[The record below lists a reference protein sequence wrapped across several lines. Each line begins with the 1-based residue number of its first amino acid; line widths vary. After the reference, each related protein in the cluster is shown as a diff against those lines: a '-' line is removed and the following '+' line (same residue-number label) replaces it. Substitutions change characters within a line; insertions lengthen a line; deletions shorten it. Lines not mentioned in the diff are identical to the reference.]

1 MEDYGFE
8 YSDEEEDEG
17 DIDIENAYYNS
28 KGQSEEDPAGAIRGF
43 NEVIE
48 TEGERGEWGF
58 KALKQIVKLRHR
70 LGDHAGMM
78 DSYRLLLGYVKDNC
92 VTRNKAEKVTNSLMD
107 FIGGTSA
114 GGLAREGSGRE
125 RVGRDE
131 DMGVSSG
138 GAGGGGEDGEFG
150 EGLGAEELRR
160 LGQLQEFYETTLEA
174 LEQARN
180 ERLWFKA
187 TLKLCRLWFEARD
200 FTRMARVL
208 KDLAASCKTE
218 DGLTD
223 DHKKGTQLLEVYA
236 LEIQVYT
243 AKKNNKRLKQLY
255 EKALSVKSAI
265 PHPRIMGIIRECGGK
280 MHMAERSW
288 EAANTDFFE
297 AFKQYD
303 EAGHARRIHC
313 LKYLVLATML
323 MQSDVNPFDAQE
335 AKPYKNHPEVVAMTS
350 LVVAYQ
356 RNEIAEFERVLKEN
370 APSIMGDA
378 FIRPYVEDLLKNIR
392 TQVLLHLVRPYTRV
406 RISFI
411 ASELNIPLDD
421 VEALLV
427 SLCLDNLIQASID
440 QINGL
445 LVLEHAHN
453 NDLDGTLGSR
463 LLASAAPS
471 GSAPDAERKP
481 GVAGGVGGTSSRKY
495 EAIGKWAHQ
504 LKSLNGVVLNKL
516 QHMQML
522 VSSQRDRDADE
533 RDGEGHAHPGSSE
546 RPGPRDRMMHMQP
559 SRRLPRR
566 EGRDVMG
573 EMGEVE

>member
-1 MEDYGFE
+1 MSDDDMEDYGFE
-8 YSDEEEDEG
+8 YSDEDEAEG

-28 KGQSEEDPAGAIRGF
+28 KGQSEDDPAGAIKGF
-43 NEVIE
+43 HEVIE

-78 DSYRLLLGYVKDNC
+78 ESYRVLLGYVKDNC
-92 VTRNKAEKVTNSLMD
+92 VTRNKAEKVTNSLLD
-107 FIGGTSA
+107 FIGGSA
-114 GGLAREGSGRE
+114 TGALAE
-125 RVGRDE
+125 RPGKERASRDE
-131 DMGVSSG
+131 DMGVSG
-138 GAGGGGEDGEFG
+138 NGEDMDMGET
-150 EGLGAEELRR
+150 LGPEELKR
-160 LGQLQEFYETTLEA
+160 LQQLQEFYEATLDA

-200 FTRMARVL
+200 FTRMSRVL
-208 KDLAASCKTE
+208 KDLARSCKME
-218 DGLTD
+218 DGETD

-236 LEIQVYT
+236 LEIQMYT

-303 EAGHARRIHC
+303 EAGHMRRIHC

-335 AKPYKNHPEVVAMTS
+335 AKPYKNHPEIVAMTS

-392 TQVLLHLVRPYTRV
+392 TQVLLQLVRPYTRV

-411 ASELNIPLDD
+411 ASELNVPQDD

-445 LVLEHAHN
+445 LLLEHAHN

-463 LLASAAPS
+463 LLANNAPS
-471 GSAPDAERKP
+471 TSAIPDAERK
-481 GVAGGVGGTSSRKY
+481 AGTRAVGGTSLRKY
-495 EAIGKWAHQ
+495 EAISKWARQ
-504 LKSLNGVVLNKL
+504 LKGLNGVVLNKL
-516 QHMQML
+516 QHVQLL
-522 VSSQRDRDADE
+522 VSSQRDRDLDE
-533 RDGEGHAHPGSSE
+533 REVEGQPPGLLGRPPPVHP
-546 RPGPRDRMMHMQP
+546 P
-559 SRRLPRR
+559 RRLPP
-566 EGRDVMG
+566 
-573 EMGEVE
+573 